1 MSKSIYLVH
10 SDKYKEWI
18 FDETHPT
25 QGRRFSNARDLLLN
39 EASKDGIEVIEI
51 PPRPATREELLRVHT
66 SSYIDE
72 VLGEGLSGQWDGQ
85 RMDLAELSSLFV
97 GGTLIALDALLAT
110 LSSLASLTTVLNV
123 LKSTQILF
131 WINLSIT

>member
-25 QGRRFSNARDLLLN
+25 QGRRFNNARELLLK
-39 EASKDGIEVIEI
+39 EASRNGIEVIEL

-85 RMDLAELSSLFV
+85 NMELAEL
-97 GGTLIALDALLAT
+97 
-110 LSSLASLTTVLNV
+110 
-123 LKSTQILF
+123 
-131 WINLSIT
+131 

>member
-25 QGRRFSNARDLLLN
+25 QGRRFNNARDLLLK

-51 PPRPATREELLRVHT
+51 LEDLELGSR
-66 SSYIDE
+66 SSIYH
-72 VLGEGLSGQWDGQ
+72 LWSRW
-85 RMDLAELSSLFV
+85 S
-97 GGTLIALDALLAT
+97 
-110 LSSLASLTTVLNV
+110 
-123 LKSTQILF
+123 
-131 WINLSIT
+131 